1 MRDGWLHRTW
11 RTTRERVA
19 AAFRAHL
26 TPGAF
31 GKAVG
36 IGVFIGFLPLVGLHI
51 FICMALAR
59 WMRLNQAITVLAAHV
74 SNPLTLP
81 FIIVAE
87 LAVGELVLHGRSR
100 SIEAMGPA
108 GDGVALLS
116 LFSQGWDVALSLVV
130 GSVILGGAI
139 GLASGIGSLLVW
151 RLRGRPVA
159 VAPGGPAS
167 EAASD

>member
-1 MRDGWLHRTW
+1 MRDGWLHRAW

-59 WMRLNQAITVLAAHV
+59 WMRLNQAITVIAAHV

-87 LAVGELVLHGRSR
+87 LAVGEVVLHGRSR
-100 SIEAMGPA
+100 SVEAMG
-108 GDGVALLS
+108 GGEGVALLS
-116 LFSQGWDVALSLVV
+116 MFSQGWDVVLSLVV

-139 GLASGIGSLLVW
+139 GLVSGLGSLLVW
-151 RLRGRPVA
+151 RLRGGTA
-159 VAPGGPAS
+159 VPAGGGVNES
-167 EAASD
+167 AAD